1 VRKTL
6 GAVAALGAAAL
17 LLAACSSSNGN
28 ANSASPTASVAK
40 TKVCMV
46 SDTGGIDDRSFNASA
61 WLGLQAAA
69 KTLPV
74 EASFLES
81 KSASDY
87 TPNINALVTDGCK
100 LIVTVGFTLA
110 DATYTAAQANPTVDF
125 ALVDSTTTKPLPNVR
140 PLLFATEQPS
150 FAAGYLAAGMTKT
163 GKAGTFGGLDIPPV
177 TSFMTG
183 FYQGIQYYNTQKG
196 SKVSLLGWNA
206 AKPAASTFAGSFTDT
221 AKGQTIGANFI
232 TQGADMIFPVAGG
245 TGLGG
250 LAAVKAANSPSTAGI
265 WVDSDGYYTAP
276 QYRAQLLTTVVK
288 GINIAVFDTVNLLV
302 SNKWTNTSFVG
313 TLANKGVSLAPYHDW
328 ASKVPSQLKADVAKV
343 QADIASGT
351 ITVQP

>member
-1 VRKTL
+1 
-6 GAVAALGAAAL
+6 
-17 LLAACSSSNGN
+17 
-28 ANSASPTASVAK
+28 
-40 TKVCMV
+40 MV

-61 WLGLQAAA
+61 WAGLQAAA
-69 KTLPV
+69 KTLPGV
-74 EASFLES
+74 EAKYLES
-81 KSASDY
+81 KAASDY

-183 FYQGIQYYNTQKG
+183 FYQGIQYYNTQK
-196 SKVSLLGWNA
+196 STTKTLLGWNA
-206 AKPAASTFAGSFTDT
+206 AKPSSSTFAGTFTDT
-221 AKGQTIGANFI
+221 AKGQTIASNFI
-232 TQGADMIFPVAGG
+232 QQGADMIFPVAGG
-245 TGLGG
+245 TGLGAA
-250 LAAVKAANSPSTAGI
+250 AAVKAANSPSSAVI

-276 QYRAQLLTTVVK
+276 QYRAQFLTTVVK
-288 GINIAVFDTVNLLV
+288 GINIAVLDSCTILVN
-302 SNKWTNTSFVG
+302 NQWTNTPFQG

-328 ASKVPSQLKADVAKV
+328 ASKVPASLQSEVSQVE
-343 QADIASGT
+343 ADIASGT
-351 ITVQP
+351 ITVKP

>member
-1 VRKTL
+1 
-6 GAVAALGAAAL
+6 
-17 LLAACSSSNGN
+17 
-28 ANSASPTASVAK
+28 
-40 TKVCMV
+40 MV

-87 TPNINALVTDGCK
+87 TPNINTEIQQGCK

-110 DATYTAAQANPTVDF
+110 DATQAAAEANPTVDF
-125 ALVDSTTTKPLPNVR
+125 ALVDSTTAKNLPNVR

-163 GKAGTFGGLDIPPV
+163 GKLGTFGGLDIPPV
-177 TSFMTG
+177 TAFMTG
-183 FYQGIQYYNTQKG
+183 FYQGVQYYNTQKG
-196 SKVSLLGWNA
+196 SKVTLLGWNA
-206 AKPAASTFAGSFTDT
+206 SKPSASTFAGSFTDQ
-221 AKGQTIGANFI
+221 AKGQTIAQNFI
-232 TQGADMIFPVAGG
+232 QQGADMIFPVAGG

-250 LAAVKAANSPSTAGI
+250 VAAVKAANNPSMAAI

-276 QYRAQLLTTVVK
+276 QYRAQFLTTVVK
-288 GINIAVFDTVNLLV
+288 GINVAVLDTTQIFVAG
-302 SNKWTNTSFVG
+302 KWTNTPFTG

-328 ASKVPSQLKADVAKV
+328 ASKVPTQLKADVAKV
-343 QADIASGT
+343 EADIASGT
-351 ITVQP
+351 ITVQPPK